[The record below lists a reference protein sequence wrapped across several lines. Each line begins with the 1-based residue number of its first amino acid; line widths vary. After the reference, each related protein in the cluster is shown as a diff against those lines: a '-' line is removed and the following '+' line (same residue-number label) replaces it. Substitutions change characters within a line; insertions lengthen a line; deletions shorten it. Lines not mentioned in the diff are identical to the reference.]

1 MFRFSLFLVVCALA
15 LPPAL
20 AGGDNT
26 PLQGKFPFKKK
37 ALGEKK
43 EGLFDWIVG
52 KLKGKAD
59 GLRKYEDVITKEAK
73 TQEGVF
79 KVHRIEDRLFFEI
92 PKERLGKLM
101 LWTAEIARAPAGVG
115 WGGKFAGSRVI
126 RFDRRGNKIFLWL
139 VSFQKRADGKAVER
153 AVESAN
159 QPSIVMSFP
168 VETEGK
174 DKNPVIQ
181 VTSMFTSDPGEFSVR
196 NVVSGASGV
205 DPSLSYLDSVKAF
218 PTNIE
223 TRSLLTFRT
232 GGGMPL
238 GAGPLPKG
246 PRGGGFGGS
255 SASVLVHYSLALLPE
270 RPMVGRYFDPRV
282 GYFTRAFEDY
292 GSHSKGMVRRQY
304 ITRFRLEKRDLG
316 AAVSEP
322 VKPIIFYLSRE
333 VPEKWR
339 PYLKQGVE
347 DWRPALEKAG
357 FKDAILCLDAPTVE
371 QDPTWDPE
379 DARWSVIRWVAEP
392 TQNAMGPH
400 VHDPRSGE
408 VISAHIIF
416 WNDVVKL
423 VTQWYF
429 VQCAAVDKRA
439 QKLPLPD
446 DIIGECLRYVAAH
459 EVGHTLGLR
468 HNHRGSSAY
477 TVEQLRDPN
486 FTAKYG
492 TVGSIMAYGR
502 FNYVAQPGD
511 GVKQRLPVIGPYDQF
526 AIEWGYRSIP
536 GAKSPEEERPTLDKW
551 AARQLDEPWLRFGGE
566 DGPAGVDP
574 LVKTENIGTDA
585 VAATALG
592 LKNLDRVT
600 DLLIP
605 ATTRLG
611 EDYALLEET
620 YKSVLMHRGNWL
632 RSVVQMVGGVTE
644 TRALGGRGVES
655 FQRIPRAKQQEAVR
669 FLIEHAFP
677 TPKKLLQSGLVNRF
691 KYLGVAD
698 AVMAQQR
705 GLLTNLLSAR
715 RFGQLLDAELLNP
728 DEAYTAMQL
737 LNDVQEGVWSELR
750 QDRPVIDVCRRNLQ
764 RAYIEHLKNELSGK
778 GGPVLMRTF
787 PVPLDEGMGGGSSGE
802 FRAVARA
809 ALKTLAQR
817 LNGALGVT
825 RHDMTRVHLEDC
837 LNEVELILNPKR

>member
-1 MFRFSLFLVVCALA
+1 MIRFSLLFVACALV

-20 AGGDNT
+20 AGDT
-26 PLQGKFPFKKK
+26 KPPQGKFPFKKK

-43 EGLFDWIVG
+43 EGFFDWITG
-52 KLKGKAD
+52 KLKGKGS
-59 GLRKYEDVITKEAK
+59 GLRKYDDVITKEAK
-73 TQEGVF
+73 TQDGVF
-79 KVHRIEDRLFFEI
+79 KVHRIEDRLYFEI
-92 PKERLGKLM
+92 PKTALGKLM

-115 WGGKFAGSRVI
+115 WGGKFAGSRVVK
-126 RFDRRGNKIFLWL
+126 FDRRGDKIFLWL
-139 VSFQKRADGKAVER
+139 VSFQKRANGKAVER

-159 QPSIVMSFP
+159 QPSIVMSFS

-174 DKNPVIQ
+174 DKSPVIQ
-181 VTSMFTSDPGEFSVR
+181 VTNLFTSDPGEFSVR
-196 NVVSGASGV
+196 NVVSGATSV

-232 GGGMPL
+232 GGGAPF
-238 GAGPLPKG
+238 GAGPLPRG

-282 GYFTRAFEDY
+282 GFFTRAFEDY

-304 ITRFRLEKRDLG
+304 ITRFRLEKRDLN
-316 AAVSEP
+316 APVSEP
-322 VKPIIFYLSRE
+322 VKPIVFYLSRE

-357 FKDAILCLDAPTVE
+357 FKDAIICLDAPSVE

-392 TQNAMGPH
+392 TQNAMGPN

-429 VQCAAVDKRA
+429 VQCAAGDARA

-468 HNHRGSSAY
+468 HNHRASSAY
-477 TVEQLRDPN
+477 TVEQLRDPK
-486 FTAKYG
+486 FTATHG
-492 TVGSIMAYGR
+492 TVASIMAYGR

-511 GVKQRLPVIGPYDQF
+511 GVKQRLPVIGPYDHF
-526 AIEWGYRSIP
+526 AISWGYKPIP
-536 GAKSPEEERPTLDKW
+536 EAKSPQEERAVLDTW
-551 AARQLDEPWLRFGGE
+551 AARQLDDPWLRFGGE

-585 VAATALG
+585 VAATGLG
-592 LKNLDRVT
+592 LKNLDRVI
-600 DLLIP
+600 DLLLP

-620 YKSVLMHRGNWL
+620 YKSVMMHRANWL
-632 RSVVQMVGGVTE
+632 RSVVQVVGGVTE
-644 TRALGGRGVES
+644 TRALGGRGIES
-655 FQRIPRAKQQEAVR
+655 FKRLPRAQQEEAVR
-669 FLIEHAFP
+669 FLLANAFT
-677 TPKKLLQSGLVNRF
+677 TPKKLLQPALVNRF
-691 KYLGVAD
+691 KYMGVAD
-698 AVMAQQR
+698 AVMAQQKA
-705 GLLTNLLSAR
+705 LLENLLSAR
-715 RFGQLLDAELLNP
+715 RFRLLLDAELLQP
-728 DEAYTAMQL
+728 EEAYTAMQL
-737 LNDVQEGVWSELR
+737 LNDVQEGIWSELR

-764 RAYIEHLKNELSGK
+764 RAYLEHLKTELSGR
-778 GGPVLMRTF
+778 GGPVAMRTF
-787 PVPLDEGMGGGSSGE
+787 PIPLDDGMGGASGE

-809 ALKTLAQR
+809 ALRTLARR

-837 LNEVELILNPKR
+837 LNEAELILNPKR

>member
-1 MFRFSLFLVVCALA
+1 MTRFSLFFVVCALA
-15 LPPAL
+15 LPPAF
-20 AGGDNT
+20 AGDKKPT
-26 PLQGKFPFKKK
+26 QDKFPPGKKK
-37 ALGEKK
+37 ALGGK
-43 EGLFDWIVG
+43 EGLFDWFQG
-52 KLKGKAD
+52 KVKGKAD

-73 TQEGVF
+73 TQDGVF
-79 KVHRIEDRLFFEI
+79 KVHRIEDRLYFEI
-92 PKERLGKLM
+92 PKTALGKLM

-115 WGGKFAGSRVI
+115 WGGKFAGSRVVK
-126 RFDRRGNKIFLWL
+126 FDRRGNKIFLWL

-159 QPSIVMSFP
+159 QPSIAMSFS

-174 DKNPVIQ
+174 DKSAVIQ
-181 VTSMFTSDPGEFSVR
+181 VTNLFTSDPGAFSVR

-232 GGGMPL
+232 GGGAPF
-238 GAGPLPKG
+238 GPGPLPKG
-246 PRGGGFGGS
+246 PRGGGLGGS

-282 GYFTRAFEDY
+282 GYFTRSFEDY
-292 GSHSKGMVRRQY
+292 GSHSKGMVKRQY
-304 ITRFRLEKRDLG
+304 ITRFRLEKRDLN
-316 AAVSEP
+316 APVSEP
-322 VKPIIFYLSRE
+322 AKPIVFYLSRE

-357 FKDAILCLDAPTVE
+357 FKDAIICLDAPSVE

-392 TQNAMGPH
+392 TQNAMGPN

-429 VQCAAVDKRA
+429 VQCAAVDARA

-468 HNHRGSSAY
+468 HNHRASSAY
-477 TVEQLRDPN
+477 TVEELRDPK
-486 FTAKYG
+486 FTATHG
-492 TVGSIMAYGR
+492 TVASIMAYGR

-511 GVKQRLPVIGPYDQF
+511 GVKRLLPVIGPYDYF
-526 AIEWGYRSIP
+526 AISWGYKPIP
-536 GAKSPEEERPTLDKW
+536 EAKSPQEERPVLDTW
-551 AARQLDEPWLRFGGE
+551 AARQLDDPWLRFGGE

-585 VAATALG
+585 VAATTLG
-592 LKNLDRVT
+592 LKNLDRVI
-600 DLLIP
+600 DLLLP

-620 YKSVLMHRGNWL
+620 YKSVMMHRANWL
-632 RSVVQMVGGVTE
+632 RSVVQVVGGVTE
-644 TRALGGRGVES
+644 TRALGGRGIES
-655 FQRIPRAKQQEAVR
+655 FKRLPRAQQEEAVR
-669 FLIEHAFP
+669 FLLANAFT
-677 TPKKLLQSGLVNRF
+677 TPKKLLQPALVNRF
-691 KYLGVAD
+691 KYMGVAD
-698 AVMAQQR
+698 AVMAQQKA
-705 GLLTNLLSAR
+705 LLENLLSGR
-715 RFGQLLDAELLNP
+715 RFRQLLDAELLQP
-728 DEAYTAMQL
+728 EEAYTAMQL

-764 RAYIEHLKNELSGK
+764 RVYLEHLKNELSGK
-778 GGPVLMRTF
+778 GGPVALRTF
-787 PVPLDEGMGGGSSGE
+787 PIPLDDGMAGGASGE

-809 ALKTLAQR
+809 ALRTLARR

-837 LNEVELILNPKR
+837 LNEVETILNPKR